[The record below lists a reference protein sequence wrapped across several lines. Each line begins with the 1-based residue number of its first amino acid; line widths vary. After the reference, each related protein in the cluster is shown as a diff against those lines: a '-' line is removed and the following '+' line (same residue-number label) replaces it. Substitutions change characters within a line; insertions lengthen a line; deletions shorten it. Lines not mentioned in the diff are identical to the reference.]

1 MSVLVPLAVDSEA
14 ALARLNP
21 VAKVAAAGIVTLGML
36 LSLDPVTPAI
46 VLAAE
51 AVAFPFTGVRL
62 GTLLRRSW
70 PLLIGIAGVVV
81 ANLVAVQGGEVLLEL
96 GPVDVTSA
104 AVASAGTVALRLL
117 ALTLPGI
124 IVLAV
129 TDPMDLADALVQR
142 WRVPARFAY
151 GALAALRLL
160 PLLSADWHMIGRAR
174 RARGLDPGRSPVAH
188 LRAFG
193 GQVFAVLVAAVRRGV
208 RLAAAMDA
216 RGFGAFGA
224 DPVTG
229 TAAVPR
235 TVARPQ
241 PMRPADWLLVAATAV
256 TVVGAIAVSVALG
269 TWRLPFA

>member
-1 MSVLVPLAVDSEA
+1 VSVLVPLAPDPEA
-14 ALARLNP
+14 ALSRRNP
-21 VAKVAAAGIVTLGML
+21 VAKLTAAGIVTVAML
-36 LSLDPVTPAI
+36 VSLDPVTPA
-46 VLAAE
+46 VLLLIEAA
-51 AVAFPFTGVRL
+51 ALPFSGVRL

-70 PLLIGIAGVVV
+70 PLLLGIAGVVV
-81 ANLVAVQGGEVLLEL
+81 ANLVAVQGGEVLVEI
-96 GPVDVTSA
+96 GPLDVTTEAVESA
-104 AVASAGTVALRLL
+104 AAVALRLL

-124 IVLAV
+124 VVLAA

-160 PLLSADWHMIGRAR
+160 PLLSGDWHMIGRAR

-208 RLAAAMDA
+208 RLAAAIDA
-216 RGFGAFGA
+216 RGFGA
-224 DPVTG
+224 TG
-229 TAAVPR
+229 VAR

-256 TVVGAIAVSVALG
+256 TVAGAITVSVAVG
-269 TWRLPFA
+269 TWRPPFG